1 MKEIKTT
8 TTYNEIIFKDFLSI
22 HFEERTKKYRV
33 ILNILIIMI
42 IIYFFTN
49 KSKTIIDYITYV
61 FALFGILE
69 INTSMIPKLN
79 LYRMKK
85 RKNGI
90 SNAKINYIFKKRN
103 FTIIIEKEEY
113 VDYDLLY
120 KVIETNN
127 YYYLYLTK
135 DSVLIVD
142 KNNMND
148 EDIIELSSR
157 FKSEVPTYEY
167 KEYV

>member
-8 TTYNEIIFKDFLSI
+8 TTYNENIMKDFLN
-22 HFEERTKKYRV
+22 FYYNERTKKFRV

-42 IIYFFTN
+42 IIYFFTD
-49 KSKTIIDYITYV
+49 KSKTIMDYITYI

-69 INTSMIPKLN
+69 VNTSMIPKLN
-79 LYRMKK
+79 FYRMKR

-90 SNAKINYIFKKRN
+90 SNTKINYIFKKRN

-120 KVIETNN
+120 KVIDTNN
-127 YYYLYLTK
+127 YYYLFLTK
-135 DSVLIVD
+135 NSVLIVD
-142 KNNMND
+142 KSNMKE
-148 EDIIELSSR
+148 EDIIELSNR
-157 FKSEVPTYEY
+157 LKNETPTYEY
-167 KEYV
+167 KENV